1 MRHFPKVFQSW
12 MFYLQQSDESQFL
25 QVLNDLGRVDDV
37 VHLLIENA
45 WNETDIT
52 HRKEALKKVLSVVNG
67 AISAGRKE
75 MAFYQH
81 VGEQSTCN
89 A

>member
-1 MRHFPKVFQSW
+1 

-52 HRKEALKKVLSVVNG
+52 HRGAEEGAVGGEWRDFRRKKGDGVLS
-67 AISAGRKE
+67 ACGRAE
-75 MAFYQH
+75 H
-81 VGEQSTCN
+81 V
-89 A
+89 